1 MSSDN
6 TARKNETNFDSLQ
19 VIINKCE
26 SNKNEISKDNN
37 KDQITQKKNNCNDN
51 NNNNNNNKNSN
62 NSNNS
67 NNNNNN
73 NNNNNT
79 ACFQRALLFAKATR
93 S

>member
-37 KDQITQKKNNCNDN
+37 KDQITKNKNNCNDN
-51 NNNNNNNKNSN
+51 NNNNNKNSN
-62 NSNNS
+62 NSHNS
-67 NNNNNN
+67 NNKND
-73 NNNNNT
+73 NNNNT

>member
-1 MSSDN
+1 MSGDN

-37 KDQITQKKNNCNDN
+37 KDQITKNKNNCNDN

-62 NSNNS
+62 NS
-67 NNNNNN
+67 NNN